1 MPLGKGPAAALTKQE
16 LETEGALSMTEEM
29 PPLMEALNDMYV
41 FYFTFFFMRQSFTNN
56 HQPK

>member
-41 FYFTFFFMRQSFTNN
+41 FYFTFFF
-56 HQPK
+56 